1 MINSNLETMKQL
13 KFIIAFL
20 AITNFAN
27 AQVSI
32 GGKQLVEGN
41 STILDF
47 NSTFEGKKAT
57 DATANNTFGIILPSV
72 ASEPVITIQNQDVQ
86 SANNGTFVFD
96 KSTKKVKMFEN
107 NKWRDLSETGSD
119 SRIVSNNSDDTSQNQ
134 GAIIGSATSSAKGVL
149 VLESADKAMILP
161 RIDKPHTSVKNPYA
175 GMMCFD
181 TASKTLAVFDGT
193 NWNYWK

>member
-1 MINSNLETMKQL
+1 MINSNLETMKHL

-32 GGKQLVEGN
+32 GGKQSVEGN

-47 NSTFEGKKAT
+47 NSTFDGKKAT

-134 GAIIGSATSSAKGVL
+134 GAIIGSATSSVKGVL

>member
-32 GGKQLVEGN
+32 GGKQSVEGN

-47 NSTFEGKKAT
+47 NSTFDGKKAT

-72 ASEPVITIQNQDVQ
+72 ASEPVITVQNQDVQ

>member
-1 MINSNLETMKQL
+1 MKQL

-47 NSTFEGKKAT
+47 NSTFDGKKAT

-72 ASEPVITIQNQDVQ
+72 ASEPVITVQNQDVQ

-107 NKWRDLSETGSD
+107 NKWRDLSETGGD

>member
-32 GGKQLVEGN
+32 GGKQSVEGN

-47 NSTFEGKKAT
+47 NSTFDGKKAT